1 MRFTSTGVVA
11 AAVIAFTGVGVAV
24 FGTGVASGA
33 PQSSSKP
40 PATFQM
46 FANVDQFGDLG
57 SNSGAKSVKLHK
69 SDPLVYDVTFN
80 KPIGSCAAQ
89 VQPGFAGGN
98 LDAGPYTS
106 EVVDSAPKTF
116 EIEFLDTTKNTF
128 VTSAFMI
135 TVTCAS

>member
-1 MRFTSTGVVA
+1 MRSTSTGVVA
-11 AAVIAFTGVGVAV
+11 AAMVAFTGVGVAV

-33 PQSSSKP
+33 PQSPSK

-46 FANVDQFGDLG
+46 YANVDQLGDLG

-69 SDPLVYDVTFN
+69 SDPLVYDVTFS

-89 VQPGFAGGN
+89 VQPGFAGGD
-98 LDAGPYTS
+98 LLAGPYTS

-135 TVTCAS
+135 TVTCQS